1 MYYNTADDNM
11 VSATANIFQHRE
23 QMTIKTLHV
32 QLTAQSL
39 DRWLTT
45 KLNINQSTNK
55 KKFDSSVYKC
65 MSLQWK

>member
-11 VSATANIFQHRE
+11 VSATANIIQHRE

-65 MSLQWK
+65 MSLQ